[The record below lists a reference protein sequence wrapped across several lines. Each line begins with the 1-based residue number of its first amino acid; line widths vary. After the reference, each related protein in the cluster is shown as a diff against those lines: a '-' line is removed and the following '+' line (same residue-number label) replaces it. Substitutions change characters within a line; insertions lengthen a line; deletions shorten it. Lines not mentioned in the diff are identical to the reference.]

1 MYVVY
6 SKENCPKCVQ
16 AKAILDSAEVAYEV
30 VFVDAPENADTL
42 AQLLALGHRSMPQIY
57 IQCGLGGGA
66 FVAGAE
72 QGLLKMLRAGTLK

>member
-30 VFVDAPENADTL
+30 VPVDAPENAEVM
-42 AQLLALGHRSMPQIY
+42 ALLWSFGHRSLPQIY
-57 IQCGLGGGA
+57 IQRGA
-66 FVAGAE
+66 CDGEFIAGAE
-72 QGLLKMLRAGTLK
+72 QGLLKLLRAGTLK